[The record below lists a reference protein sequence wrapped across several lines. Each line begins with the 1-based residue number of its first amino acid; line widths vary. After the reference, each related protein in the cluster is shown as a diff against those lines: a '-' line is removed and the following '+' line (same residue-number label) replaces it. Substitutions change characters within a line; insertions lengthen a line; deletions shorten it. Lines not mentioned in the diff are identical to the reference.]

1 MKKFSFTL
9 ERVLEWRRAQARR
22 EEVKLE
28 RLYGE
33 LRDLDARQDAVRD
46 QRQQAEAE
54 LRARPKST
62 GSAITGEDLGAL
74 SAFQHFAAAEL
85 GRLAQARARC
95 RQQIEIQTQVLVGQR
110 RDAKLFETLKQQRLT
125 AWLRESEREIS
136 QQAEESHT
144 AKWNRENAPK
154 LLR

>member
-9 ERVLEWRRAQARR
+9 ERILEWRQAQARR

-33 LRDLDARQDAVRD
+33 LHALDGRRDALHD

-54 LRARPKST
+54 LRDRPT
-62 GSAITGEDLGAL
+62 TAASALTGEDLGAL
-74 SAFQHFAAAEL
+74 GAFQNFTAAEL

-95 RQQIEIQTQVLVGQR
+95 RQQIEIQTQVLVGHR
-110 RDAKLFETLKQQRLT
+110 RNAKLFEMLKEQRLA

-144 AKWNRENAPK
+144 AKWNRENAP
-154 LLR
+154 